1 MRTCTGLK
9 HFINFNQG
17 YSAFVLNELK
27 EVKNHCCCCRTN
39 VITEMEGLVGH
50 LGISVGPDG
59 DIFILAQL
67 LYQQISD
74 RDGEA
79 ELSFWNVPTSAEH
92 WNCSWFFL
100 SSWPGTG
107 SSLHFIFCCPN
118 VFRCLTSIK
127 QMFLVSQYPHIS
139 GLICLTLTSHISRQ
153 TLLKH

>member
-1 MRTCTGLK
+1 MQYEKLSLASQPFVEDVNYDFGDCLEQHLESEAICRLLWHEEIYGQSKMRTCTGLK

-79 ELSFWNVPTSAEH
+79 ELSF
-92 WNCSWFFL
+92 
-100 SSWPGTG
+100 
-107 SSLHFIFCCPN
+107 
-118 VFRCLTSIK
+118 
-127 QMFLVSQYPHIS
+127 
-139 GLICLTLTSHISRQ
+139 
-153 TLLKH
+153 